1 MRAAPVAAG
10 RSAVTVAA
18 RTMALVA
25 ALLSMLVASG
35 DVAAAG
41 EDCSAA
47 GEAQAMSRLERTI
60 AWMVS
65 EETDYCQGV
74 KAVAADAAA
83 AKGFLDGCSALDADS
98 AKRKYVHLTWYWA
111 DQVRRESCRE

>member
-1 MRAAPVAAG
+1 
-10 RSAVTVAA
+10 
-18 RTMALVA
+18 MALGT
-25 ALLSMLVASG
+25 ALLSMLAVSG

-74 KAVAADAAA
+74 KAVTADAA
-83 AKGFLDGCSALDADS
+83 AKGFLDGCSALDADG
-98 AKRKYVHLTWYWA
+98 AKRRYVHLTWYWA

>member
-18 RTMALVA
+18 RTMALGT
-25 ALLSMLVASG
+25 ALLSILVASG
-35 DVAAAG
+35 DIAAAG
-41 EDCSAA
+41 EDCTAA
-47 GEAQAMSRLERTI
+47 GEERAMSRLERTI

-65 EETDYCQGV
+65 EETDFCQGV
-74 KAVAADAAA
+74 AAVAADAAA
-83 AKGFLDGCSALDADS
+83 AKSFLDGCSALDADG

-111 DQVRRESCRE
+111 DQVGRESCRE

>member
-1 MRAAPVAAG
+1 M
-10 RSAVTVAA
+10 TVAA
-18 RTMALVA
+18 RAMALGT
-25 ALLSMLVASG
+25 ALLSLLAASG

-83 AKGFLDGCSALDADS
+83 AKGFLDGCSALDADG
-98 AKRKYVHLTWYWA
+98 AKRRYVHLTWYWA